1 MQSIDVTSIKLIKHV
16 ESKKNMNELSSFDD
30 IGIIITDRNT
40 DLLCELLQA
49 HLPAVKIQ
57 QWPDISDPE
66 SIKLAVLWDHPP
78 GITDNM
84 SHLKMVVSMGAGMD
98 HINTDVCMPSDI
110 KQGRIVTQALKNNM
124 AQYVLQHI
132 LSHHRYQRNY
142 QKQQVL
148 KRWQV
153 LESDEKMPVVG
164 LLGLGALG
172 TFVADR
178 CADLGYQ
185 TVAWTTQQNHPK
197 HTCYHGIDGL
207 QEMCRLSNYLVVL
220 LPLNQDTQGI
230 INTETLSWCG
240 PDTVL
245 INVGRGG
252 HVVEDDLLLALKQG
266 VIKHAILDVFNE
278 EPLSSNHPFWEH
290 EKITL
295 TPHSSSRSDTIQ
307 TVEEIVKIYQQL

>member
-1 MQSIDVTSIKLIKHV
+1 MSIAV
-16 ESKKNMNELSSFDD
+16 
-30 IGIIITDRNT
+30 IITDRNS
-40 DLLCELLQA
+40 DLLCDFLQSS
-49 HLPAVKIQ
+49 LSDVNIQ
-57 QWPDISDPE
+57 KWPDISDPE

-78 GITDNM
+78 GITDRM
-84 SHLKMVVSMGAGMD
+84 PHLKMVVSMGAGMD
-98 HINTDVCMPSDI
+98 HIESDVCIRPDM
-110 KQGRIVTQALKNNM
+110 KRGRIVTQALKNNM

-132 LSHHRYQRNY
+132 LSHHRYQRDY

-185 TVAWTTQQNHPK
+185 TVAWTTQQNHLK
-197 HTCYHGIDGL
+197 HTCYHGMKGL
-207 QEMCRLSNYLVVL
+207 QEVCRLSDYLVVL

-240 PDTVL
+240 SDTVL

-266 VIKHAILDVFNE
+266 AIKHAILDVFNE
-278 EPLSSNHPFWEH
+278 EPLEPAA
-290 EKITL
+290 
-295 TPHSSSRSDTIQ
+295 
-307 TVEEIVKIYQQL
+307 